1 MSGEP
6 TLPLVGNLSSD
17 IELTFTPSGVA
28 VAHFTVA
35 STPRYF
41 DRTTNQW
48 RDGEPLFLRC
58 NLWRDAAE
66 NAAESL
72 SKGARVLVMG
82 KLKQRSYETRDGDK
96 RTVYELEVDEL
107 GPSLRFARAQVTR
120 TTGQAGSGTR
130 GSGFS
135 QRDTTT
141 PTTRTNTDTAMASVS
156 ADTWAANDA
165 TGRGDER
172 NSWETPV
179 LAGAGAGFGE
189 PPF

>member
-1 MSGEP
+1 MPGEP
-6 TLPLVGNLSSD
+6 TLPLVGNLSSE

-41 DRTTNQW
+41 DRNTNQW
-48 RDGEPLFLRC
+48 LDGEALFLRC

-72 SKGARVLVMG
+72 VKGARVLVMG
-82 KLKQRSYETRDGDK
+82 RLKQRSYETREGDK
-96 RTVYELEVDEL
+96 RTVYELEVYEL

-120 TTGQAGSGTR
+120 TTGQTGSGPR

-141 PTTRTNTDTAMASVS
+141 PTTFTNTETATTSGSAEMCAS
-156 ADTWAANDA
+156 DA
-165 TGRGDER
+165 SDRGDGRE
-172 NSWETPV
+172 SWETPV
-179 LAGAGAGFGE
+179 LAGASAGFGE

>member
-1 MSGEP
+1 MPGEP
-6 TLPLVGNLSSD
+6 TLPLIGNLSSEV
-17 IELTFTPSGVA
+17 ELTFTPSGVA

-72 SKGARVLVMG
+72 VKGARVLVIG
-82 KLKQRSYETRDGDK
+82 RLKQRSYETRDGDK

-107 GPSLRFARAQVTR
+107 GPSLRFARAKVTR
-120 TTGQAGSGTR
+120 TTGQTGSGPR
-130 GSGFS
+130 GGGFGQGDS
-135 QRDTTT
+135 TTS
-141 PTTRTNTDTAMASVS
+141 TTRSSTETATVSGPADPWAS
-156 ADTWAANDA
+156 DA
-165 TGRGDER
+165 TNRSDGRG
-172 NSWETPV
+172 SWETPV
-179 LAGAGAGFGE
+179 LAGAGAGFGDL
-189 PPF
+189 PF

>member
-1 MSGEP
+1 MPGEP

-17 IELTFTPSGVA
+17 IELTFTPAGVA

-41 DRTTNQW
+41 DRNTNQW
-48 RDGEPLFLRC
+48 RDGEALFLRC

-72 SKGARVLVMG
+72 VKGARVLVMG
-82 KLKQRSYETRDGDK
+82 RLKQRSYETRDGDK

-120 TTGQAGSGTR
+120 TAGQTGSGPR

-141 PTTRTNTDTAMASVS
+141 PTTRANTAAVSQVADQWAS
-156 ADTWAANDA
+156 DA
-165 TGRGDER
+165 TDRGDER
-172 NSWETPV
+172 GSWETPV

>member
-1 MSGEP
+1 MVQIS
-6 TLPLVGNLSSD
+6 NLSSEV
-17 IELTFTPSGVA
+17 ELTFTPSGVA

-41 DRTTNQW
+41 DRTSNQW
-48 RDGEPLFLRC
+48 RDGDPLFLRC

-72 SKGARVLVMG
+72 VKGARVLVWG
-82 KLKQRSYETRDGDK
+82 RLKQRSYETRDGDK

-107 GPSLRFARAQVTR
+107 GPSLRFARAKVTR
-120 TTGQAGSGTR
+120 TTGETGNGPRSG
-130 GSGFS
+130 GFG
-135 QRDTTT
+135 QRDSTTS
-141 PTTRTNTDTAMASVS
+141 TTRSSTETAMASGA
-156 ADTWAANDA
+156 ADPWASDS
-165 TGRGDER
+165 TTRSDGRE
-172 NSWETPV
+172 SWETPV

>member
-1 MSGEP
+1 MPGEP

-17 IELTFTPSGVA
+17 IELTFTPAGVA

-72 SKGARVLVMG
+72 FMWISR
-82 KLKQRSYETRDGDK
+82 LKYTTYQAFSGVDMSISSERDA
-96 RTVYELEVDEL
+96 VAV
-107 GPSLRFARAQVTR
+107 PI
-120 TTGQAGSGTR
+120 
-130 GSGFS
+130 
-135 QRDTTT
+135 
-141 PTTRTNTDTAMASVS
+141 
-156 ADTWAANDA
+156 
-165 TGRGDER
+165 
-172 NSWETPV
+172 
-179 LAGAGAGFGE
+179 
-189 PPF
+189 

>member
-1 MSGEP
+1 MPGEP

-17 IELTFTPSGVA
+17 IELTFTPAGVA

-35 STPRYF
+35 STPRFF

-48 RDGEPLFLRC
+48 RDGDPLFLRC

-72 SKGARVLVMG
+72 VKGARVLVMG
-82 KLKQRSYETRDGDK
+82 RLKQRSYETRDGDK

-107 GPSLRFARAQVTR
+107 GPSLRFARAKVTR
-120 TTGQAGSGTR
+120 TTGQNGNGPR
-130 GSGFS
+130 GGGFG
-135 QRDTTT
+135 QRDATT
-141 PTTRTNTDTAMASVS
+141 PTTRANTAAMGEGADRCAS
-156 ADTWAANDA
+156 DA
-165 TGRGDER
+165 TDRGDGRE
-172 NSWETPV
+172 SWETPV

-189 PPF
+189 APF